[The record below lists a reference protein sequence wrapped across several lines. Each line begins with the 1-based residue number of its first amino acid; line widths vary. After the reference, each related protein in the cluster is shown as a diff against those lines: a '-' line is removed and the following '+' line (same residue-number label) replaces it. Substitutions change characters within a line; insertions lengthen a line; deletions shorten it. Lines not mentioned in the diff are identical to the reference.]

1 MCRGM
6 YDTYDIT
13 IFKLGSRA
21 IFEVIDNSLF
31 TIENLNVWYRQR
43 NRIVHALK
51 DITVKIPQRKLTVII
66 GKSGSGKS
74 TFLRTLN
81 RVVEMYHAKISGKIL
96 YKGQDIFKMNP
107 QTLRSRVVMVL
118 QRPIALPMSIYDNIA
133 YPLKSIKKV
142 KSKKEID
149 RKVEEA
155 LRLANLWEEVK
166 DRLHHPA
173 THLSGGQIQRLA
185 IARAIAL
192 DPEVLLLD
200 EPTAHLDPESTRY
213 IENTILKL
221 RERVE
226 IVFVT
231 HSIEQARRLAE
242 YVIYFEEG
250 RVIEEGPAEEVLE
263 RPRTERLRRFLN
275 VFERDIEEE
284 AEVIV

>member
-1 MCRGM
+1 
-6 YDTYDIT
+6 
-13 IFKLGSRA
+13 
-21 IFEVIDNSLF
+21 VIEDSLF
-31 TIENLNVWYRQR
+31 TIENLNVWYRQK

-51 DITVKIPQRKLTVII
+51 DVTLKIPARKLTVII
-66 GKSGSGKS
+66 GRSGSGKS

-81 RVVEMYHAKISGKIL
+81 RVVEMYDAKISGKIL
-96 YKGQDIFKMNP
+96 YRGQDVFKMNP
-107 QTLRSRVVMVL
+107 QILRSKVVMVL

-142 KSKKEID
+142 KDKREID

-155 LRLANLWEEVK
+155 LKLANLWEEVK

-173 THLSGGQIQRLA
+173 TQLSGGQIQRLA

-221 RERVE
+221 KERVD
-226 IVFVT
+226 IIFVT

-242 YVIYFEEG
+242 YVIYFEDG

-263 RPRTERLRRFLN
+263 RPRTDRLRRFLS
-275 VFERDIEEE
+275 VFDREELER
-284 AEVIV
+284 AVEV

>member
-1 MCRGM
+1 MIE
-6 YDTYDIT
+6 D
-13 IFKLGSRA
+13 
-21 IFEVIDNSLF
+21 SLF
-31 TIENLNVWYRQR
+31 TIENLNVWYRQK

-51 DITVKIPQRKLTVII
+51 DVTVRIPSRKLTVII
-66 GKSGSGKS
+66 GRSGSGKS

-81 RVVEMYHAKISGKIL
+81 RVVEMYNAKISGKVL

-107 QTLRSRVVMVL
+107 QVLRSKVVMVL

-133 YPLKSIKKV
+133 YPLKSIKKI
-142 KSKKEID
+142 KDRKEID

-155 LRLANLWEEVK
+155 LKLANLWEEVK

-173 THLSGGQIQRLA
+173 TQLSGGQIQRLA

-221 RERVE
+221 KEKVD
-226 IVFVT
+226 IIFVT

-242 YVIYFEEG
+242 YVIYFEDG

-263 RPRTERLRRFLN
+263 RPKTDRLRRFLS
-275 VFERDIEEE
+275 VFERREIEE
-284 AEVIV
+284 AEVVA